1 MTDIVYVEVGG
12 FILKKVFQEDLTFL
26 FRITI

>member
-12 FILKKVFQEDLTFL
+12 FILKTVFQEDLTFL